1 MTLAKS
7 KMQLFVTTIN
17 GFQTLT
23 IKDKVMRTE
32 KALINDRL
40 PVSKVSWKFRIP
52 AMYNFTVV
60 YPWNLLLS

>member
-23 IKDKVMRTE
+23 IKDKVMQTE

-40 PVSKVSWKFRIP
+40 PVSKVS
-52 AMYNFTVV
+52 
-60 YPWNLLLS
+60 

>member
-40 PVSKVSWKFRIP
+40 PVSKVSREFRIP

-60 YPWNLLLS
+60 YP